1 VQPQPGMTIDSF
13 QDRLARSESQLTDW
27 WKACQ
32 RQIETREAEVQAW
45 EYLSDE
51 IPEPNLALAEGA
63 LLKGVPVGLKD
74 LIETR
79 DMPTSWG
86 TDGYLFSA
94 GSLMDASLVTLLKQ
108 QGALPM
114 GKTVTTELA
123 YFRPSKTRN
132 PRDPS
137 RTPGGSSSGSA
148 AAVAAGMVPL
158 AFGTQT
164 VGSIIRPASYCGVF
178 GYKPT
183 FGTVSFAGIK
193 PFAPSMDTLGW
204 FANHIDDICTTFCA
218 LTRSP
223 TIKTLPEALKG
234 IRVGICPLPTHQD
247 LAAEVRQAISH
258 AQAVMA
264 RAGASVAPLSLDT
277 RFNVL
282 IEHQQAVL
290 AYEAAQSLASEYH
303 DHAGRMGA
311 KLVELVQEGM
321 ALPYARYVAAK
332 RETEQ
337 LRLLLSEVFANEV
350 DVILA
355 PSASGAAPEGLE
367 STGDPLFS
375 RAWTLLGVPCLNLPL
390 SQNEHG
396 MPVGVQLIGDRFQ
409 DEKLL
414 SIARTLMK
422 GPLTTPRG
430 LLAYRYP
437 GMQALMPMAALT
449 VPVLAPADSVRASA
463 RSHASIQAMS
473 VVPGSTTQCP
483 SAQLNR
489 AQGEHRNCSPT
500 RCPAQWLPLG
510 FLDR

>member
-1 VQPQPGMTIDSF
+1 MHSQPGMTIEDF
-13 QDRLARSESQLTDW
+13 QRRLTRGESQLTDW
-27 WKACQ
+27 WRVCQ
-32 RQIETREAEVQAW
+32 RQIEAREAEVQAW
-45 EYLSDE
+45 EYVADE
-51 IPEPNLALAEGA
+51 MPEPNLALAEDA

-79 DMPTSWG
+79 DMPTCWG
-86 TDGYLFSA
+86 TGGYLSSA
-94 GSLMDASLVTLLKQ
+94 GSLVDAPLVTLLKRH
-108 QGALPM
+108 GAQIV

-164 VGSIIRPASYCGVF
+164 VGSVIRPASYCGVF

-193 PFAPSMDTLGW
+193 SFAPSMDTLGW

-223 TIKTLPEALKG
+223 AIETRPEALNG
-234 IRVGICPLPTHQD
+234 VRVGICALPTHQD
-247 LAAEVRQAISH
+247 LAPEVQQAIGH
-258 AQAVMA
+258 AQAVME
-264 RAGASVAPLSLDT
+264 RAGARVAPLSLET
-277 RFNVL
+277 RFNAL

-290 AYEAAQSLASEYH
+290 AYEAAQSLASEYQH
-303 DHAGRMGA
+303 HASRMGE
-311 KLVELVQEGM
+311 KLVELIEEGLT
-321 ALPYARYVAAK
+321 LPYARYVAAK
-332 RETEQ
+332 REAEQ
-337 LRLLLSEVFANEV
+337 LRLLLSEVFAKEV

-355 PSASGAAPEGLE
+355 PSAPGAAPEGLD

-390 SQNEHG
+390 SRNEQG
-396 MPVGVQLIGDRFQ
+396 LPVGVQLIGDRFQ

-414 SIARTLMK
+414 SIARALMK
-422 GPLTTPRG
+422 GL
-430 LLAYRYP
+430 
-437 GMQALMPMAALT
+437 
-449 VPVLAPADSVRASA
+449 
-463 RSHASIQAMS
+463 
-473 VVPGSTTQCP
+473 
-483 SAQLNR
+483 
-489 AQGEHRNCSPT
+489 
-500 RCPAQWLPLG
+500 
-510 FLDR
+510 